1 MIDDKKIIGMLQAK
15 ALGCLDESDNT
26 EIQTFIDAGYVF
38 PWNELGQYQN
48 TVSLLPLTLQIEL
61 PDPGLKDKVALKLI
75 KLSEELKAKK
85 IAEEELSKASESQEI
100 IEEEIDEKPDEF
112 VNLDEP
118 FVEPPIEI
126 ETESPVI
133 ESDIKFSEP
142 PNIVEPVFN
151 LDDIELPGY
160 EEENV
165 NINLAD
171 VSESEITAIETKT
184 ENVTDNMVLESEA
197 PSGPINQL
205 DIITEPVVSEEMKLE
220 ENVIEAISEEI
231 KLDSELIEPK
241 QETVVRET
249 QVKAVEETQIEE
261 IIDPNKPDFTKRS
274 VAEKAFKTLEQDFDR
289 LKYHIDEVEKRLKR
303 NVLIAYLIIAFLIA
317 ILGVFF
323 FKFSSD
329 INQLEKEIDFLKS
342 RPTSGLFQPEQ
353 TSPNYF
359 S

>member
-26 EIQTFIDAGYVF
+26 EIQAFIDAGYVF

-197 PSGPINQL
+197 PSEPINQL
-205 DIITEPVVSEEMKLE
+205 DIITCGGGGG
-220 ENVIEAISEEI
+220 AYAGR
-231 KLDSELIEPK
+231 
-241 QETVVRET
+241 VRAGSCAG
-249 QVKAVEETQIEE
+249 VGA
-261 IIDPNKPDFTKRS
+261 DGGAAGAMRGAGRPPSRS
-274 VAEKAFKTLEQDFDR
+274 RIGRAR
-289 LKYHIDEVEKRLKR
+289 SP
-303 NVLIAYLIIAFLIA
+303 
-317 ILGVFF
+317 LGRWTECVGGG
-323 FKFSSD
+323 
-329 INQLEKEIDFLKS
+329 
-342 RPTSGLFQPEQ
+342 SGG
-353 TSPNYF
+353 SA
-359 S
+359 